1 MTNGTCCGKL
11 SCILPA
17 VVVSI
22 IVGIITAFL
31 RFMAV
36 ITVTPAFLWV
46 LFGIAVVSLF
56 VLPLALSV
64 IRNANVHGCVC
75 SVLTALLTGLVGT
88 ILLAIVL
95 LGIAFSATSV
105 IGAVITGALLAF
117 FTLAVTS
124 TACLA
129 KCAARCALSDN

>member
-1 MTNGTCCGKL
+1 MTNVNDCGKFA
-11 SCILPA
+11 CILPA

-46 LFGIAVVSLF
+46 LFGIATVYLLVLPF
-56 VLPLALSV
+56 VLVV
-64 IRNANVHGCVC
+64 IRNTGVRGCVC
-75 SVLTALLTGLVGT
+75 SVLNALLVALPGT
-88 ILLAIVL
+88 ILASIVL
-95 LGIAFSATSV
+95 LGIAFVATSV
-105 IGAVITGALLAF
+105 LGAVITGALLAF
-117 FTLAVTS
+117 FTLLVTS

-129 KCAARCALSDN
+129 KCSARCTRTDN

>member
-17 VVVSI
+17 VILSI

-46 LFGIAVVSLF
+46 LFGIAVVYLLA
-56 VLPLALSV
+56 LPIVLSV
-64 IRNANVHGCVC
+64 IRNAGVRGCVC
-75 SVLTALLTGLVGT
+75 SVLTALLVGILGT
-88 ILLAIVL
+88 ILAAVVL
-95 LGIAFSATSV
+95 FGVAFVATSV
-105 IGAVITGALLAF
+105 LGAVITGALLAF

-129 KCAARCALSDN
+129 KCAARCALTDD